1 MFGAIQPEQ
10 QFWSSPQAQAV
21 CDFMPDVRF
30 RGIESFQTALCFLVI
45 AFDIDQN
52 LRGAT
57 VIRHLHTCH
66 TDQADARIA
75 EFALDEGFDL
85 LA

>member
-1 MFGAIQPEQ
+1 
-10 QFWSSPQAQAV
+10 
-21 CDFMPDVRF
+21 MPDVRF
-30 RGIESFQTALCFLVI
+30 RGIESFQAALSFLVI

-52 LRGAT
+52 LCGTT
-57 VIRHLHTCH
+57 VIRHLHPCH

-75 EFALDEGFDL
+75 ELALDKGFDL